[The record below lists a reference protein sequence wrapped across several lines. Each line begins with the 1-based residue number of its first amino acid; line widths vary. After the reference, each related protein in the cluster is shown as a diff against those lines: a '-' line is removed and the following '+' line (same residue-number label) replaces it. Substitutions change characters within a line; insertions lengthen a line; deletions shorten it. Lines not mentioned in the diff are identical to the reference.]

1 MTDMNNMTKRYS
13 GAIRMTIIGLSIGG
27 LTLTGCDSSPTPTT
41 APSPVMTGTSTSTT
55 VSAPPA
61 SSGVERTPSE
71 PRAKPPPI
79 PASSSSL
86 SSSLWP
92 FTTAAEVRAWQQS
105 YRSGGHA
112 PWHLDADATALAF
125 TTGYLGFSDIDRVVS
140 HSINGTDALV
150 HVGYEIDARH
160 GPATAA
166 VLHLARI
173 GSGADA
179 PWEVVGTKDTTLTLT
194 QPHYGAAVRSPMTV
208 GGRITGVDEN
218 IRVQVRQ
225 PATDKPLG
233 ESAGVPA
240 GGQSTP
246 WSVRVSFHGATA
258 PALTV
263 VASTGG
269 HIADVEQFA
278 ITAVHV

>member
-1 MTDMNNMTKRYS
+1 MNNMTKRYS
-13 GAIRMTIIGLSIGG
+13 GAIRMTIIGVSIGG
-27 LTLTGCDSSPTPTT
+27 LTLTGCDSSPTT
-41 APSPVMTGTSTSTT
+41 ATSPVMTGTSTSTT

-71 PRAKPPPI
+71 QRAKPPPPV
-79 PASSSSL
+79 PAGSLSL
-86 SSSLWP
+86 SSPLWP
-92 FTTAAEVRAWQQS
+92 FTSAAEVRAWQQS
-105 YRSGGHA
+105 YRSGGHS
-112 PWHLDADATALAF
+112 PWHLDADLTALGF
-125 TTGYLGFSDIDRVVS
+125 TTGYLGFAEIDRVVS

-150 HVGYEIDARH
+150 RVGYEIDGQH
-160 GPATAA
+160 GLATAA
-166 VLHLARI
+166 VLHLARF

-194 QPHYGAAVRSPMTV
+194 QPHYGATVRSPMTV

-225 PATDKPLG
+225 LSTESPLG

-246 WSVRVSFHGATA
+246 WSVRVPFHGATA
-258 PALTV
+258 SALTV
-263 VASTGG
+263 VAWTGG
-269 HIADVEQFA
+269 HIAEVEQFA